1 MDNINQISDASL
13 YTDFS
18 GLQKLRAKVS
28 NNENNA
34 ESIAESRAANK
45 EVAKQFESLFL
56 QMMLKTMREA
66 TIAGD
71 SAESDQTR
79 FYQEMFDKQIAL
91 DLASNEGGGGL
102 GIAAMLEKD
111 MKGKGMSDTQ
121 QANSENAAI
130 NNLEFIRKHINQSS
144 GASSSAQNTTGQ
156 NTTGQNATVGKQE

>member
-1 MDNINQISDASL
+1 MGNINQISDASL

-34 ESIAESRAANK
+34 EAIAESRAANK

-56 QMMLKTMREA
+56 QMMLKSMREA

-102 GIAAMLEKD
+102 GIAAMLEKNMGGD
-111 MKGKGMSDTQ
+111 MGVTQ
-121 QANSENAAI
+121 QANSKNPAV
-130 NNLEFIRKHINQSS
+130 NNLEFIRNHINRSSTVFQSGLNS
-144 GASSSAQNTTGQ
+144 GL
-156 NTTGQNATVGKQE
+156 NATVDDQE